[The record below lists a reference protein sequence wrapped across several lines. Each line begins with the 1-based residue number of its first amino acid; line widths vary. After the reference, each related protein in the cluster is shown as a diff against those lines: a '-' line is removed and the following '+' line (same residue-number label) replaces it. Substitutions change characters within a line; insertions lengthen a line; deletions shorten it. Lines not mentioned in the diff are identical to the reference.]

1 MSARTLTVFVV
12 VGLLS
17 VFAAD
22 ISTGCGQDY
31 VYGAVTQ
38 KINAGHEQNSTI
50 MVNGQPYEVPSDFYQ
65 QVQVGD
71 MVKFN
76 GKEWT
81 IVKPGTTPNVPPL
94 PPPPGTQSAP
104 PPGQPGPATAPS
116 TP

>member
-31 VYGAVTQ
+31 VYGQVTQ

-94 PPPPGTQSAP
+94 PPPPGTQSTP